1 MPKSKI
7 WVRRL
12 THPPSSGADT
22 AEPIGQQEDGEED
35 NRVALGHEQMSRIT
49 NIALLAGEGTYPRP
63 HVHGVEPSW
72 GMKFWASGED
82 EDSSSGSEDEDD
94 SSPTL
99 TKEAIIRDP
108 QGMF

>member
-35 NRVALGHEQMSRIT
+35 NRVALGRNRCQESQ
-49 NIALLAGEGTYPRP
+49 
-63 HVHGVEPSW
+63 
-72 GMKFWASGED
+72 
-82 EDSSSGSEDEDD
+82 
-94 SSPTL
+94 TL
-99 TKEAIIRDP
+99 RC
-108 QGMF
+108 